1 MSWRAGARL
10 LFGEEKMA
18 NESFDQT
25 MEAFMSR
32 SPFKPFIIELK
43 TGVRFELDHPG
54 ATIWG
59 PGTVTTVFKSPGG
72 TLIFYD
78 HDSVN
83 RVIDVPAHSAP

>member
-1 MSWRAGARL
+1 MT
-10 LFGEEKMA
+10 

-25 MEAFMSR
+25 MQAFMAR
-32 SPFKPFIIELK
+32 TPFKPFIIELN
-43 TGVRFELDHPG
+43 TGVRFEIDHPG

-59 PGTVTTVFKSPGG
+59 PGTVTTVFRSPGG

-83 RVIDVPAHSAP
+83 RIIDAPAHSAP